1 MVVPAAQVRG
11 RRGAEDVTWG
21 LWATLITLWV
31 LLVFFFRVN
40 RIWLP
45 YYLIASVGLAFI
57 IIFVGRATAIQGLM
71 ETGVAYSTF
80 QVSNLIGVQAQV
92 FRSAPGSL
100 MIFVVGQV
108 VGQDNGWTM
117 VRITIECSSL
127 LETGVLSGMVGF
139 YPGWS
144 IRKRATL
151 LALGIAATYAAN
163 IIRLVVIIGTL
174 HWFGK
179 DSLFIAHTIVG
190 RAVFFVLI
198 VAIFWFVIT
207 APTMRSVAKKL
218 QRDMAT

>member
-1 MVVPAAQVRG
+1 M
-11 RRGAEDVTWG
+11 TWG

-45 YYLIASVGLAFI
+45 YYLIGSVGLAFI
-57 IIFVGRATAIQGLM
+57 VIFVGRATAIQGLL
-71 ETGVAYSTF
+71 ETGVAFSTF
-80 QVSNLIGVQAQV
+80 QVSNLLGVPAEV
-92 FRSAPGSL
+92 FRAAPGSL
-100 MIFVVGQV
+100 MIFVVGQA
-108 VGQDNGWTM
+108 VGHDNGWTM
-117 VRITIECSSL
+117 VRVTIECSSL

-144 IRKRATL
+144 MRKRAVL
-151 LALGIAATYAAN
+151 LTLGIIATYAAN
-163 IIRLVVIIGTL
+163 IIRLTVIIGTL

-190 RAVFFVLI
+190 RAVFFILI

-218 QRDMAT
+218 RTDMAT

>member
-1 MVVPAAQVRG
+1 M
-11 RRGAEDVTWG
+11 TWG

-45 YYLIASVGLAFI
+45 YYLIGSVGLAFI
-57 IIFVGRATAIQGLM
+57 VIFVGRATATQGLL
-71 ETGVAYSTF
+71 ETGVAFSTF
-80 QVSNLIGVQAQV
+80 QVSNLLGVPAEV
-92 FRSAPGSL
+92 FRAAPGSL
-100 MIFVVGQV
+100 MIFVVGQA
-108 VGQDNGWTM
+108 VGHDNGWTM
-117 VRITIECSSL
+117 VRVTIECSSL

-144 IRKRATL
+144 MRKRAVL
-151 LALGIAATYAAN
+151 LTLGIIATYAAN
-163 IIRLVVIIGTL
+163 IIRLTVIIGTL

-190 RAVFFVLI
+190 RAVFFILI

-218 QRDMAT
+218 RTDMAT

>member
-1 MVVPAAQVRG
+1 M
-11 RRGAEDVTWG
+11 TWG

-57 IIFVGRATAIQGLM
+57 VIFVGRATAIQGLM
-71 ETGVAYSTF
+71 ETGVAYSTY
-80 QVSNLIGVQAQV
+80 QVSNLIGVPAEV
-92 FRSAPGSL
+92 FSAAPGSL

-117 VRITIECSSL
+117 VRVTIECSSL

-144 IRKRATL
+144 MRKRAML
-151 LALGIAATYAAN
+151 LAIGIIATYAAN
-163 IIRLVVIIGTL
+163 IIRLTVIIGTL

-198 VAIFWFVIT
+198 IAIFWFVIT

-218 QRDMAT
+218 QKDMAT